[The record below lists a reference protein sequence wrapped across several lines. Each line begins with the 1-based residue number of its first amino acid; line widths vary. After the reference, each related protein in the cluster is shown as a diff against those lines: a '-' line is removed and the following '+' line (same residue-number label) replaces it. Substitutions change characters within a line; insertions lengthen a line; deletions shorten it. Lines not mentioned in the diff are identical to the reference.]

1 MCPINASRSHVLME
15 GEHLGVSFPSA
26 GLEVALTDSREPH
39 PFHYLSKEG
48 LKPVIPVLPHGNEKK
63 PKTKRKET
71 QTNKSTSKIS
81 KTNQNKNPSP
91 NQNLKSILNS
101 SLFSGYYFC
110 LLYF

>member
-63 PKTKRKET
+63 NQNQKKRNPNK
-71 QTNKSTSKIS
+71 QINKQNQQNKSKQKSQSK
-81 KTNQNKNPSP
+81 P
-91 NQNLKSILNS
+91 KSQKYSEFKPL
-101 SLFSGYYFC
+101 
-110 LLYF
+110 